1 MTKKQPKAG
10 RDFVQLARKSDCVIE
25 IREGKGSHVVVEFK
39 DGTSVSIPVH
49 GNRQL
54 GEGMLHKIIKAFKSA
69 DVVGL
74 ILLLLWLFSLMAW

>member
-1 MTKKQPKAG
+1 
-10 RDFVQLARKSDCVIE
+10 VIE

-54 GEGMLHKIIKAFKSA
+54 GEGMLHKIMKAFKSA
-69 DVVGL
+69 GVVGL
-74 ILLLLWLFSLMAW
+74 RVIVVALLAYGAVKK